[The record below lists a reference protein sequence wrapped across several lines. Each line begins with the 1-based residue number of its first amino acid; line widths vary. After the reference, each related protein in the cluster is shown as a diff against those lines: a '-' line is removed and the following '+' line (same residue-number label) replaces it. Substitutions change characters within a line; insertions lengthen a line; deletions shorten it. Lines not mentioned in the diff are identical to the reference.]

1 MRRVDLDCFATA
13 RILAVLALLLSGS
26 KPALAESALSC
37 DDTDPHQVRLQVSV
51 SGMRSTKGV
60 VTVTIYPD
68 EKEHFLDG
76 AFKLARQSVPVTLP
90 VTQVCFAFTTP
101 GYYAVALF
109 HDENVN
115 GHFDT
120 TLLGVPDEGFGFSN
134 NPKLLLGPPDLS
146 KVRADMHEGD
156 NQIDIEIKYY

>member
-1 MRRVDLDCFATA
+1 MRPVGLDCLATA
-13 RILAVLALLLSGS
+13 RIVAVLALLLSRS
-26 KPALAESALSC
+26 QPALAEPAETC
-37 DDTDPHQVRLQVSV
+37 DETDPHQVRLQVSV
-51 SGMRSTKGV
+51 SGLRSTKGT

-90 VTQVCFAFTTP
+90 VTHVCFAFSTP

-109 HDENVN
+109 HDENAN

-134 NPKLLLGPPDLS
+134 NPKLYLGPPDLS
-146 KVRADMHEGD
+146 KVRAAMHEGD
-156 NQIDIEIKYY
+156 NAIDIEIKYY